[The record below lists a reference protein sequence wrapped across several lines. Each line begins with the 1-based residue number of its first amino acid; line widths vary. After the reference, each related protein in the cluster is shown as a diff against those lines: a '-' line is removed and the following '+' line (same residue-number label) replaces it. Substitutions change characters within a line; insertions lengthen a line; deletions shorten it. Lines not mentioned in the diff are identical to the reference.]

1 MAGEKPAVFVLSDS
15 LGETAE
21 LVVRAAAAQF
31 NTGGVK
37 VKKFS
42 YVQNEEAV
50 DRAITE
56 AKDTRSVIAYTLVKP
71 ELRQY
76 VKTQSAIKGIASVDV
91 LGPMLEAISMI
102 APTEPKFEPGLVH
115 RLDEEYFRRIEAVE
129 FSVKCDDG
137 KDLFSLPY
145 ADVVLIGVSRTS
157 KTPVSLYLAQRVY
170 KVANV
175 PLVPELP
182 PPQELFKIP
191 VSKIVGLTL
200 GPEKLVKVRKERLR
214 TMGLNESSSYA
225 NLSRILNELEY
236 ADKVFRKLGC
246 SVIDVTDKA
255 VEETANEVL
264 DIIKGKEHVKW
275 PLN

>member
-1 MAGEKPAVFVLSDS
+1 VEGERPAVFVLSDS

-31 NTGGVK
+31 NAGGVDIR
-37 VKKFS
+37 KFG
-42 YVQNEEAV
+42 YVQSEEAI
-50 DRAITE
+50 DRALKE
-56 AKDTRSVIAYTLVKP
+56 AEGRRSIVAYTLVKP
-71 ELRQY
+71 ELREY
-76 VKTQSAIKGIASVDV
+76 VRSQSGIRGIASVDV
-91 LGPMLEAISMI
+91 LGPMLEALSTV
-102 APTEPKFEPGLVH
+102 ATSEPKFEPGLMH

-137 KDLFSLPY
+137 KDLLSLPF

-182 PPQELFKIP
+182 PPPELFKIP
-191 VSKIVGLTL
+191 VGKVIGLTL
-200 GPEKLVKVRKERLR
+200 GPEKLVKVRRERLR
-214 TMGLNESSSYA
+214 AMGLDESSSYA
-225 NLSRILNELEY
+225 DITRILQELEY
-236 ADKVFRKLGC
+236 ADKIFRQLGC
-246 SVIDVTDKA
+246 TIIDVTDKA

-264 DIIKGKEHVKW
+264 DIIKGRSMKSGR
-275 PLN
+275 

>member
-1 MAGEKPAVFVLSDS
+1 MGGGRPAVFVLSDS

-31 NTGGVK
+31 NAGGVEIQ
-37 VKKFS
+37 KFG
-42 YVQNEEAV
+42 YVQSKDAIDKALKEA
-50 DRAITE
+50 E
-56 AKDTRSVIAYTLVKP
+56 TRKSMVAYTLVKAD
-71 ELRQY
+71 LREY
-76 VKTQSAIKGIASVDV
+76 VKTQSEKRGIASVDV
-91 LGPMLEAISMI
+91 LGPMLEALSTV
-102 APTEPKFEPGLVH
+102 AATEPKFEPGLVH

-137 KDLFSLPY
+137 KDLLSLPF

-182 PPQELFKIP
+182 PPPELFKIP
-191 VSKIVGLTL
+191 VEKVIGLTL
-200 GPEKLVKVRKERLR
+200 GPEKLVKVRKERLKVL
-214 TMGLNESSSYA
+214 GLDENSSYA
-225 NLSRILNELEY
+225 NSARILQELEY
-236 ADKVFRKLGC
+236 ADRVFRRLGC

-264 DIIKGKEHVKW
+264 DIIKGRSM
-275 PLN
+275 